1 MPLNEIAQVG
11 AGNSAPQDPKLFENG
26 NIPFIRTS
34 DVGQVRFGH
43 IDGAEDML
51 NEKGIAGLR
60 LWPAGTIL
68 FPKSGA
74 STFLNHRVIMDI
86 EACVAS
92 HLATIVAN
100 PTCAIPKYLLYFLH
114 TIRAQDL
121 TQDQNYPSLRL
132 PEIGAI
138 KIPLPPLTEQKR
150 IVAILD
156 ETFAGIAKASDNTA
170 RNLSN
175 ADELFD
181 SELQT
186 LIDYAEGQGREAS
199 FADVCDITSSLVDP
213 KLEEFQNLL
222 HVGGGN
228 MVTKSDSLI
237 ELKTAKEEKL
247 ISGKFLFNE
256 SMVLYS
262 KIRPYLMKVSRPD
275 FPGLCSADVY
285 PLSPRKNI
293 LNRDY
298 LFFVLLSKKFTEYAI
313 SGSGRAGMPKVN
325 RNHLFAYTLKVP
337 SLSVQKEI
345 VQKLNQT
352 MEARGKLKELYLKKH
367 ATLVELK
374 STLLHQAFSG
384 KPTGKE
390 AEAA

>member
-1 MPLNEIAQVG
+1 MSKAWRQTTLGQICVAKSGESNTQDAVENGPYVFFDRSKTPKKSIRYLFDCEALIVAGEGAEFLPKYFIGKFDLHQRAYAIHDFSPDVHPRYVFYWLHHRKEYLPSVAVG
-11 AGNSAPQDPKLFENG
+11 ATVK
-26 NIPFIRTS
+26 
-34 DVGQVRFGH
+34 
-43 IDGAEDML
+43 
-51 NEKGIAGLR
+51 
-60 LWPAGTIL
+60 
-68 FPKSGA
+68 
-74 STFLNHRVIMDI
+74 
-86 EACVAS
+86 
-92 HLATIVAN
+92 
-100 PTCAIPKYLLYFLH
+100 
-114 TIRAQDL
+114 
-121 TQDQNYPSLRL
+121 SLRQRHFDNF
-132 PEIGAI
+132 PIA
-138 KIPLPPLTEQKR
+138 LPPLSEQKR
-150 IVAILD
+150 IVAFLD
-156 ETFAGIAKASDNTA
+156 EAFAGIAKATA
-170 RNLSN
+170 NAERNLAN

-186 LIDYAEGQGREAS
+186 LIDYAEGQRREAT

-213 KLEEFQNLL
+213 KLGKFQNLP

-228 MVTKSDSLI
+228 IVTKSDNLI
-237 ELKTAKEEKL
+237 DLKTAKEEKL
-247 ISGKFLFNE
+247 ISGKFLFDE

-275 FPGLCSADVY
+275 FSGLCSADVY

-293 LNRDY
+293 LDRDY

-352 MEARGKLKELYLKKH
+352 MAARDNLKEIYSKKQ
-367 ATLVELK
+367 AALIELK
-374 STLLHQAFSG
+374 SSLLHQAFSG
-384 KPTGKE
+384 KLTGKE